1 MIQWLAHLTFPH
13 DAAGPPVPQTPSRL
27 PTPQSPPDPSVSS
40 VLSLLRRARLSSAIK
55 RANSAAGRGR
65 GGGGGFNALSLAC
78 YRFLFYFWRQSYR
91 KRKYS
96 VTNSHSFVLKISPNC
111 DRKWPFFFF
120 FCYRSLGA
128 EEECRHV
135 HVYWLHIYA
144 FSGKE
149 SPVKSKSA

>member
-1 MIQWLAHLTFPH
+1 MTLPAHQFRKL
-13 DAAGPPVPQTPSRL
+13 PPDSRL
-27 PTPQSPPDPSVSS
+27 PSPHLIHPSVLFCPSCGARGF
-40 VLSLLRRARLSSAIK
+40 LRRSSERILLQA
-55 RANSAAGRGR
+55 
-65 GGGGGFNALSLAC
+65 GGGPGGGAGFNSLSLAC

-149 SPVKSKSA
+149 SPVKSKSV